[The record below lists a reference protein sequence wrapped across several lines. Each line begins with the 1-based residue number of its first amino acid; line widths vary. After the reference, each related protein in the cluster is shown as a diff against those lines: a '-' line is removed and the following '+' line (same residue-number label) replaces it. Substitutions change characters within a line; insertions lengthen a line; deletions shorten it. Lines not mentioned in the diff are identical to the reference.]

1 MAEIKPYVRFMDGY
15 KDLEDGYTESPFGHY
30 KNASDQTIESEYFM
44 QWTFPQKLHRIALR
58 TAVGF
63 RLVYKQAEDVWNN
76 HLGIKI
82 EDDKEKAESV
92 NLDLIPY
99 LRGRRWFKEME
110 KLTAYQIEQGE
121 SILLLYFKDQGDIH
135 EYAIGVSDNEE
146 IIGVE
151 AFNVIDYHIPKWD
164 KKGEPAV
171 YQIVVKTP
179 DTYNSYLSVE
189 VHPSRVMRL
198 TGPNIE
204 YRWQGYSDLAAVYD
218 PINIL
223 TTILKAT
230 GEAAFRWSTGHP
242 VIFTKDLFNET
253 DLAKLRESIGDFTRK
268 SWHMMPMEFV
278 DRIDMMGQAGSMLNI
293 KSLAD
298 IAIDNIVI
306 GSGYP
311 RPILLGEVAG
321 VVSGSE
327 VNERAYFALLD
338 RRHTELS
345 SFVIKYFERDIN
357 IRKLMKGVEHF
368 TLEWGIREVL
378 NRMDEAELRQKEI
391 SNALALMQIC
401 TFNECREV
409 AGFSPLSDEEGG
421 DIIMGQL
428 PIMQLEAEIALAQIQ
443 GQQTGENTESTTA
456 KQSLASTT
464 KKSQTG
470 KDLDKSGK
478 GKLKDAFD
486 EVLRKKSVNEFCRE
500 YHILPKTLRKM
511 LDVLKVIEE

>member
-1 MAEIKPYVRFMDGY
+1 MDNRPYITFLDGY
-15 KDLEDGYTESPFGHY
+15 KELEDGYTENPFGHY
-30 KNASDQTIESEYFM
+30 KNVSDQDIESEYFM
-44 QWTFPQKLHRIALR
+44 QWTYPLKLHRIALR

-82 EDDKEKAESV
+82 EDDKKKAEKI

-99 LRGRRWFKEME
+99 LRGRKWFKEME

-135 EYAIGVSDNEE
+135 KYYEPVSLNEE
-146 IIGVE
+146 ILGVE
-151 AFNVIDYHIPKWD
+151 AFNIIDYHIPRFD
-164 KKGEPAV
+164 RKGEPAE
-171 YQIVVKTP
+171 YQILVKTP
-179 DTYNSYLSVE
+179 DTHNSYISVQ

-218 PINIL
+218 PINVL
-223 TTILKAT
+223 STILKAT

-253 DLAKLRESIGDFTRK
+253 DLTKLKDSIGDFTRK
-268 SWHMMPMEFV
+268 SWHMVPMEFV
-278 DRIDMMGQAGSMLNI
+278 ERIDMMGQAGSMLNI

-345 SFVIKYFERDIN
+345 YFVIRYFERDIN
-357 IRKLMKGVEHF
+357 IQALLKGVKHYS
-368 TLEWGIREVL
+368 LEWGIREVL

-409 AGFSPLSDEEGG
+409 AGFPHISDEEGG
-421 DIIMGQL
+421 DIIMGQV
-428 PIMQLEAEIALAQIQ
+428 PIMQLEAQIALAEIQ
-443 GQQTGENTESTTA
+443 AKQTGENTESTTA

-486 EVLRKKSVNEFCRE
+486 NILRKKSINEFCRE
-500 YHILPKTLRKM
+500 YNIIPKTLRKM
-511 LDVLKVIEE
+511 LDKLKEVEE

>member
-1 MAEIKPYVRFMDGY
+1 MTFLDGY
-15 KDLEDGYTESPFGHY
+15 KELEDGYTENPFGHY
-30 KNASDQTIESEYFM
+30 KNTSSQDIESEYFM
-44 QWTFPQKLHRIALR
+44 QWVYPQKLHRIALR

-82 EDDKEKAESV
+82 EDDKKRAESI
-92 NLDLIPY
+92 NLKLIPY
-99 LRGRRWFKEME
+99 LRGRKWFKEME
-110 KLTAYQIEQGE
+110 KLTAFQIEQGE
-121 SILLLYFKDQGDIH
+121 SILLLYFKDQGYIH
-135 EYAIGVSDNEE
+135 NYKNSVNDNDE

-151 AFNVIDYHIPKWD
+151 AFNTIDYHIPRFD
-164 KKGEPAV
+164 KKGEPAE
-171 YQIVVKTP
+171 YQILVKTP
-179 DTYNSYLSVE
+179 DTYNSYISVE

-198 TGPNIE
+198 CGPNVE

-223 TTILKAT
+223 STILKAT

-242 VIFTKDLFNET
+242 VIFTKDVFTET
-253 DLAKLRESIGDFTRK
+253 DLTKLKDAIGDFTRR
-268 SWHMMPMEFV
+268 SWHMVPIEYV
-278 DRIDMMGQAGSMLNI
+278 ERIDMMGQAGSMLNI

-338 RRHTELS
+338 RRHTDLS
-345 SFVIKYFERDIN
+345 YFVIKYFERDIN
-357 IRKLMKGVEHF
+357 IRNLFKGVEHYS
-368 TLEWGIREVL
+368 LEWGIREVL

-409 AGFSPLSDEEGG
+409 AGFPSISDEEGG
-421 DIIMGQL
+421 DIIMGQV
-428 PIMQLEAEIALAQIQ
+428 PIMQLEAQIALAEISAQR
-443 GQQTGENTESTTA
+443 TGENTESTTA

-470 KDLDKSGK
+470 KVLDKTGK

-486 EVLRKKSVNEFCRE
+486 DILDKTSINKFSKK
-500 YHILPKTLRKM
+500 YHIAPNTLRK
-511 LDVLKVIEE
+511 LLKNLELIE